1 MRDFNVLVFSNGT
14 PKDPLGR
21 RSGQGDKQ
29 TLNSPNRPHPAPK
42 PWPPA
47 YSHQLYL
54 LRLPRS
60 PLMQGWEGSEESGS
74 AVQGRVV
81 GRSDTWPNS
90 ETPHAQHGWSLLAQI
105 QMAPS
110 TAPSSH
116 LPSPPGSSLGFFF
129 PTAPEQVSPKSPK
142 KEKKKK
148 NKTLYLEPHQ
158 DDACL
163 TPPHPEWGWGD
174 QGRRTES
181 EPSPHPHGHGYTLQ
195 PNLLQRSKA
204 DSLPQ
209 DTVVEAMSICKISHV
224 PQLFQENLQTE
235 VIVSLL
241 SLATHIMSGLW
252 HSSAPPS
259 PSLPPNST
267 TKNPNN
273 FKNIFILKCSLPFKK
288 IIFKRRDFFP
298 FQSHNKENVSPAFFW
313 QTNYW
318 IKEKMPLSSQVSKC
332 QEWFKEISPF
342 IFQTCTK
349 CH

>member
-148 NKTLYLEPHQ
+148 NPVFRASPGWCMPHPSPPRMRLRGPRQ
-158 DDACL
+158 ENWVRAIP
-163 TPPHPEWGWGD
+163 TPPRTWIHTPTQPPPEEQGW
-174 QGRRTES
+174 QPPTRHSGR
-181 EPSPHPHGHGYTLQ
+181 
-195 PNLLQRSKA
+195 
-204 DSLPQ
+204 
-209 DTVVEAMSICKISHV
+209 SHV
-224 PQLFQENLQTE
+224 HLQDFTCSSIISRE
-235 VIVSLL
+235 LTDGGNRLPFITCHTYNVRA
-241 SLATHIMSGLW
+241 LAFI
-252 HSSAPPS
+252 
-259 PSLPPNST
+259 ST
-267 TKNPNN
+267 TLS
-273 FKNIFILKCSLPFKK
+273 I
-288 IIFKRRDFFP
+288 
-298 FQSHNKENVSPAFFW
+298 PA
-313 QTNYW
+313 
-318 IKEKMPLSSQVSKC
+318 P
-332 QEWFKEISPF
+332 
-342 IFQTCTK
+342 
-349 CH
+349 